1 MKHTCKYYVCY
12 SKLDSVEGVLSQ
24 YQICCLDI
32 SIIFDKSRIDDV
44 MQDIDDGCIMV
55 KFLIGFLLPDRAL
68 HNIDIDDW

>member
-1 MKHTCKYYVCY
+1 MFVLQNQTYN
-12 SKLDSVEGVLSQ
+12 SVESVLSQ
-24 YQICCLDI
+24 YQIWWKKGSLDI

>member
-1 MKHTCKYYVCY
+1 MFVLQNQIYN
-12 SKLDSVEGVLSQ
+12 SVEGVLSQ
-24 YQICCLDI
+24 YQICWKKGCLDI